1 MKEWAL
7 NTFGEANI
15 ANNFEEEEI
24 DGNFLLSSTV
34 RTTGATEKLGLTTI
48 GKKGKFMQT
57 VKQLTGKLMI
67 QNFLSAG
74 SSFSDNIK
82 LQCSLLLFSVYV

>member
-34 RTTGATEKLGLTTI
+34 RTTGAMEKLGLTTI
-48 GKKGKFMQT
+48 GKKGKFRKATYRQAYDSE
-57 VKQLTGKLMI
+57 
-67 QNFLSAG
+67 F
-74 SSFSDNIK
+74 FE
-82 LQCSLLLFSVYV
+82 CR

>member
-1 MKEWAL
+1 
-7 NTFGEANI
+7 
-15 ANNFEEEEI
+15 
-24 DGNFLLSSTV
+24 
-34 RTTGATEKLGLTTI
+34 
-48 GKKGKFMQT
+48 MQT

-67 QNFLSAG
+67 QNILGAG